1 LEELT
6 ERRKKILQLVVDE
19 YIDKVEPVSSKRV
32 QQKHLQDLSTATI
45 RSELAALEEM
55 GFLEHPHTSAG
66 KVPRPKA
73 YRYYVEKL
81 MQRRRL
87 TEGEIDYIQ
96 NQFNANIG
104 SAETLIKNAA
114 KVISDITNYAGFGIE
129 NIEADERIENIKL
142 VPISEKT
149 TLLIVVTE
157 TKILKDSI
165 IETNIPLN
173 DVYIESGAE
182 ILRGI
187 FCGKKI
193 KEAVKVE
200 LDIITAEFNRYRQ
213 FIENLLR
220 VLKEYISGGDK
231 VFAEGTVK
239 VLSNPE
245 FSDIDKAKKF
255 LSLIESREKLTS
267 MLQNGCGDFEF
278 TVKIGPE
285 GSEDYKDFSLV
296 SANYSVNG
304 KTLGFNG
311 VLGPIR
317 MDYRKIISV
326 LECIKSTIDELLK

>member
-1 LEELT
+1 MEELT

-19 YIDKVEPVSSKRV
+19 YIDEVEPISSKKV
-32 QQKHLQDLSTATI
+32 QEKHLQNLSTATI

-81 MQRRRL
+81 MQTRSL
-87 TEGEIDYIQ
+87 TEGEISYIQ
-96 NQFNANIG
+96 NQFNANLG

-114 KVISDITNYAGFGIE
+114 KVISDITNYAGFAVE
-129 NIEADERIENIKL
+129 NIETDERIENIKL
-142 VPISEKT
+142 VPLSEKT
-149 TLLIVVTE
+149 VLLIVITE

-165 IETNIPLN
+165 IEADIPLGEF
-173 DVYIESGAE
+173 YIESGAE

-187 FCGKKI
+187 FCGRKI
-193 KEAVKVE
+193 SEAVKVE
-200 LDIITAEFNRYRQ
+200 PGQIAAEFNRYRQ

-220 VLKEYISGGDK
+220 VLKEYISGGEK
-231 VFAEGTVK
+231 VFAEGTLK
-239 VLSNPE
+239 TLSNPE

-255 LSLIESREKLTS
+255 LSLIGSRERLTS
-267 MLQNGCGDFEF
+267 MLQSEGGDFEF

-285 GSEDYKDFSLV
+285 ENEDYKDLSVV
-296 SANYSVNG
+296 SANYAVKG

-317 MDYRKIISV
+317 MDYRKVISV
-326 LECIKSTIDELLK
+326 LQCIKSTIDELLK